1 MLDLPSVLSRSTAP
15 LRRHISTLSGNNV
28 KEKKRY
34 SHNDISML
42 GDIERIAYIERI
54 ASIAL
59 FLFVFYLAQYSFTSM
74 SHANSPIVYP
84 NSKSHV
90 ET

>member
-1 MLDLPSVLSRSTAP
+1 
-15 LRRHISTLSGNNV
+15 
-28 KEKKRY
+28 
-34 SHNDISML
+34 ML
-42 GDIERIAYIERI
+42 GDIERI

-59 FLFVFYLAQYSFTSM
+59 FLFVFHLAQYSFTSM
-74 SHANSPIVYP
+74 SHVNSPIVYA